1 MGLGDGGEGIN
12 ELVAPTGA
20 NGVQM
25 LGLLVAESEGIIRFM
40 AEPLNA
46 LNPPAAFSI
55 RLILVFSVSFNCAI
69 CDS

>member
-1 MGLGDGGEGIN
+1 MS
-12 ELVAPTGA
+12 ELVAPTAAVGA
-20 NGVQM
+20 HI
-25 LGLLVAESEGIIRFM
+25 LGLLVAESEGIMRFM

-46 LNPPAAFSI
+46 LKPPAAFSI